1 MIYLELFI
9 TFFKIGLFSFG
20 GGHAM
25 IPMIDEHGRTKAIN
39 CS

>member
-25 IPMIDEHGRTKAIN
+25 IPMIMDEI
-39 CS
+39 CSKDG